1 MAEAKGFDV
10 EIELWHLVDFYL
22 RDRYEHLGKVLV
34 DFPYTFEEFK
44 KAIEQELIR
53 KMPSPLS
60 TPCERINHE
69 KTSHV

>member
-1 MAEAKGFDV
+1 MTEDKQTGFNAQLEV
-10 EIELWHLVDFYL
+10 WALVDSYL

-60 TPCERINHE
+60 TPLTPAAPP
-69 KTSHV
+69 KA